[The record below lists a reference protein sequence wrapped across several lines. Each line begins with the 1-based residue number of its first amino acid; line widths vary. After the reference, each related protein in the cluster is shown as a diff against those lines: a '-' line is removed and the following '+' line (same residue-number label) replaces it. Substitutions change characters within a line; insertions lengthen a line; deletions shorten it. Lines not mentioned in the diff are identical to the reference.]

1 MSEGDPAGKV
11 TDFFW
16 KRNTVR
22 IEVLNGTIEDGDELR
37 VTGEFTD
44 EELTVDG
51 MEVDGESVEEA
62 TEGEIFAMDVE
73 PQNRVVLGD
82 EVHHRGDDG

>member
-1 MSEGDPAGKV
+1 MSSGSPLGKV

-22 IEVLNGTIEDGDELR
+22 IEVLDGTVHEGDQLH

-44 EELTVDG
+44 VTLDVDD
-51 MEVDGESVEEA
+51 MEVEGEPVEEA
-62 TEGEIFAMDVE
+62 AEGEIFALDVS
-73 PQNRVVLGD
+73 PGDRVVLGD
-82 EVHHRGDDG
+82 EVYRTENEE

>member
-1 MSEGDPAGKV
+1 MSQEEPAGKV

-22 IEVLNGTIEDGDELR
+22 IEVLDGTIENGDDLH

-44 EELTVDG
+44 VDLIVEE
-51 MEVDGESVEEA
+51 MEVDGEPVGEA

-73 PQNRVVLGD
+73 PGDRVVLGD
-82 EVHHRGDDG
+82 EVYQRDDDK

>member
-1 MSEGDPAGKV
+1 VSSGNPVGKV

-22 IEVLNGTIEDGDELR
+22 IEVLNGSVHEGDRLH

-44 EELTVDG
+44 VMLDVEG
-51 MEVDGESVEEA
+51 MEVDGEPVDEA
-62 TEGEIFAMDVE
+62 TEGDIFALDVN
-73 PQNRVVLGD
+73 PGDRVVLGD
-82 EVHHRGDDG
+82 EVSKVKEKD

>member
-1 MSEGDPAGKV
+1 MSEGEPAGKI

-22 IEVLNGTIEDGDELR
+22 IEVLNGRIEDGDELH

-44 EELTVDG
+44 VDLTVED
-51 MEVDGESVEEA
+51 MHVDGEAADVA
-62 TEGEIFAMDVE
+62 TEGEILAMDVE
-73 PQNRVVLGD
+73 PGDRVVLGD
-82 EVHHRGDDG
+82 EVYHRGDDE